1 MYRRLF
7 RLAPGPLASRLYST
21 GKPSV
26 PSYYALF
33 PKTFPNGAPPAGP
46 YKAIPARD
54 LKLEYY
60 NLQRDHH
67 PDRNNNS
74 SSSNGQEEAGTSS
87 GGSSNGQEEAG
98 TSSGGS
104 STADSSANISVAYRT
119 LLDPLRRAQ
128 HILATRGFDPLAED
142 NTSTADQQ
150 HDEDNTDMLMAVM
163 MTKEAIYDAT
173 TAAELVDIQRE
184 TAEQVD
190 ELVDALDAAFKADD
204 LAKASKLVTRLSY
217 WDGITKQLNEKLGE
231 LEPSE

>member
-67 PDRNNNS
+67 PDRNNS
-74 SSSNGQEEAGTSS
+74 SSSS
-87 GGSSNGQEEAG
+87 SSNGQEEAG

-142 NTSTADQQ
+142 NTSTTDQQ

-190 ELVDALDAAFKADD
+190 ELVDTLDAAFKADD